1 MKLATAVTSLGF
13 CVLVVVVQATPI
25 ERMSMSSD
33 IVPKKVFFMR
43 YMLSILLRS

>member
-1 MKLATAVTSLGF
+1 MGLATAVTTLDL
-13 CVLVVVVQATPI
+13 CVLVVVQASPI
-25 ERMSMSSD
+25 ERMSSSD